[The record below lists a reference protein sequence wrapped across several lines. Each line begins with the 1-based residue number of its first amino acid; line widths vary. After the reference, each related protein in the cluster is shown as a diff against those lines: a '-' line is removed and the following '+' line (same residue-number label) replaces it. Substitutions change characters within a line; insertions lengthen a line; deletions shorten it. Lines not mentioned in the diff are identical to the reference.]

1 MAHTPNG
8 FNLGDPNLFVKGM
21 AEAIVTDVVTGD
33 IIGYDNVATE
43 SSVSTE
49 VNMGEI
55 TGGVGNPLLISIP
68 DTTRISGTLTSQ
80 AFSLEQRALT
90 VGGEISYGGVVQRC
104 IPNVAPVSGS
114 LYIPA
119 TADAP
124 AKSYGQASSDGY
136 GLCYVREHNAT
147 QYIGTNYGV
156 SLTAS
161 ADGYLVGAENTFTPD
176 STKTY
181 DIMYFASLPS
191 AQVLPLQTQF
201 APKVATIS
209 LKYCVYAQQ
218 NGGNANGTLKGY
230 LYFVVPR
237 AQFTGDAGVSAS
249 QTENATT
256 SYSWTALMPDSNMI
270 DCADCGTAD
279 TNYAYYVYIPCGS
292 TTQNVQALLVVAGGI
307 SVAAGGA
314 GVQIPVL
321 YLMPNGQT
329 VTPKYTDMTYTV
341 SSGTG
346 ITVSAGGVVTGTTAG
361 SGEITITL
369 TADPTKVTTCNVTVT
384 SA

>member
-8 FNLGDPNLFVKGM
+8 FKLGSPNLFVKGM

-68 DTTRISGTLTSQ
+68 DTTRITGTLTSQ
-80 AFSLEQRALT
+80 AFSLHQRALT
-90 VGGEISYGGVVQRC
+90 VGGEVGFDGIVQRC
-104 IPNVAPVSGS
+104 IPNVAPVSGT
-114 LYIPA
+114 LYIPL
-119 TADAP
+119 TADVP
-124 AKSYGQASSDGY
+124 VKSYGQATSADY
-136 GLCYVREHNAT
+136 GICYVREHNAT
-147 QYIGTNYGV
+147 QYDGTNYGV
-156 SLTAS
+156 SLTAGVN
-161 ADGYLVGAENTFTPD
+161 GYAIGGEVAYPD
-176 STKTY
+176 IDNSKKY
-181 DIMYFASLPS
+181 DIMYFAKISS
-191 AQVLPLQTQF
+191 ARVLPLQTQF

-218 NGGNANGTLKGY
+218 NGGNSNGTLQGY

-270 DCADCGTAD
+270 DCADCGTSD
-279 TNYAYYVYIPCGS
+279 TNYAYYVYIPCGDKN
-292 TTQNVQALLVVAGGI
+292 QDVQALVVVGGGV
-307 SVAAGGA
+307 SVVAGGA

-329 VTPKYTDMTYTV
+329 TTPVYTDLAYEAD
-341 SSGTG
+341 GTG
-346 ITVSAGGVVTGTTAG
+346 VSVTAGGVVSGSTAG
-361 SGEITITL
+361 SGEVTITL
-369 TADPTKVTTCNVTVT
+369 KSDPTKITYCNVTVT
-384 SA
+384 AA